1 MTQTAGGDFLLI
13 QWLSP
18 YIIADMWDFV
28 YISNIVSA
36 RVGVRIAMESCDF
49 TSHFNLPTMAMKG
62 GEMADTLRIGG
73 SIPG

>member
-1 MTQTAGGDFLLI
+1 MTQTAGGDFLPI
-13 QWLSP
+13 QRLSP

-49 TSHFNLPTMAMKG
+49 TSHFNLLTMAMKG
-62 GEMADTLRIGG
+62 GEMADSVRIGG

>member
-1 MTQTAGGDFLLI
+1 MTQTAGGDFLPI
-13 QWLSP
+13 QRLSP

-28 YISNIVSA
+28 YISNIVSV
-36 RVGVRIAMESCDF
+36 RVGVRAAMESCDF

-62 GEMADTLRIGG
+62 GEMADTERIGG